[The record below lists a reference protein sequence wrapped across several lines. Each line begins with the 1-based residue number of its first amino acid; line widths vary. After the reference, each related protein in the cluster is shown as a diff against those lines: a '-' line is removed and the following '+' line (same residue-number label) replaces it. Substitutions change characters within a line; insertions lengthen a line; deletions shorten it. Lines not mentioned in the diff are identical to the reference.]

1 MCHKK
6 SLLLKTLFTSERRP
20 LFCWWDRVRFLGC
33 EQQDRANLC
42 VPKRVMESCSGG
54 HGIKE
59 KPEKNSLRMGR
70 NPETAG
76 LSLPRKSLMSLFL
89 PK

>member
-1 MCHKK
+1 MKK

-59 KPEKNSLRMGR
+59 KPEKTVSEWAETQKLLGSHYQE
-70 NPETAG
+70 NP
-76 LSLPRKSLMSLFL
+76 
-89 PK
+89 